1 MVIEIA
7 EISAYDLSNEV
18 GKTTKHAE
26 FLTVPTCDRITW
38 LIGPKMAQTREW
50 TSSRR

>member
-18 GKTTKHAE
+18 GEDHKTCRV
-26 FLTVPTCDRITW
+26 FD
-38 LIGPKMAQTREW
+38 GSYM
-50 TSSRR
+50 